1 MESAV
6 LFVTE
11 DKHFISTIW
20 CNIFKEHVH
29 VRQLWYHLRPQCH
42 EAKIDFVFNFLF
54 PWKNYISRSVQQSI
68 FRRFTFWTLSFIG
81 WCMWQMFHNT
91 IYISNAIKIEKVL
104 YALDRIF
111 PLRILQLTSDS
122 SNNVKHYFLFV

>member
-1 MESAV
+1 MSILYENITILILQVPKYNLSSIYFIQIPV
-6 LFVTE
+6 LFVYE
-11 DKHFISTIW
+11 NIHISTISY
-20 CNIFKEHVH
+20 NIIKEHVH

-81 WCMWQMFHNT
+81 WGMWQMFHNMMYIYNT
-91 IYISNAIKIEKVL
+91 IKMDQVL
-104 YALDRIF
+104 Y
-111 PLRILQLTSDS
+111 
-122 SNNVKHYFLFV
+122 V